1 MYVYGILFC
10 LYVVMADSKPT
21 LKMLQRHVIP
31 RVASKWFQL
40 GLELFDEKEEHLL
53 NNIESMQKENVDKCL
68 EMFRLWSMTY
78 SDATWS
84 QIVEAL
90 KSPGVYLAA
99 VADELEKNLI
109 GNNDNFFN
117 HVAY

>member
-1 MYVYGILFC
+1 
-10 LYVVMADSKPT
+10 MADSKPT

-31 RVASKWFQL
+31 HVASKWFQL

-53 NNIESMQKENVDKCL
+53 NNIKSTQKENDDKCL
-68 EMFRLWSMTY
+68 EMFCVWTMSH

-90 KSPGVYLAA
+90 KSPGVYLVA
-99 VADELEKNLI
+99 VTDELEKNFI
-109 GNNDNFFN
+109 GNNDYLFS